1 MYENEHI
8 DPKIEHFFC
17 SYFRPDK
24 AKFQSDRILY
34 YLAQKVHYC
43 RVIKTLTMTE
53 MDGMDRKIENK
64 GFLSRKMIWYLLFG
78 ALMLSVLAVIIFGD
92 KSSKY
97 NVDVSRITIE
107 EVKHDVFQDYIT
119 VQGTVEPITT
129 IYLDAVENGSVQEIL
144 IEEGNM
150 VKKGDVILRLANDN
164 LLLEITNSEAQVV
177 RAINE
182 LRTARLQ
189 MDQTRLNYKQQIIE
203 LDITV
208 TQSRRLYENNKLLRE
223 QGHISR
229 EEFDQSREAY
239 ESSNELYDLV
249 LENFRNDSLYRSIQ
263 INSLEK
269 SVESM
274 ETSMEIIQR
283 RMENLNIKASVD
295 GELAS
300 LNPEIGEVVTYGTRV
315 GTINILD
322 SYKLRVDIDEH
333 YIARIQS
340 GLTGECDFASTPYTG
355 VITKVYPEV
364 QNGRFAVDMV
374 FTEEVP
380 AQIRIGQTSR
390 IRLQLGE
397 SKEGVLLTKGGFY
410 QTTGGQWVFVL
421 DESEEFAVKRDI
433 SIGRQNP
440 RYYEVLGGL
449 EPGEKVI
456 VSSYQ
461 NYADHDKLILKHNR

>member
-1 MYENEHI
+1 M
-8 DPKIEHFFC
+8 DAMDKKIEKKGI
-17 SYFRPDK
+17 P
-24 AKFQSDRILY
+24 
-34 YLAQKVHYC
+34 
-43 RVIKTLTMTE
+43 
-53 MDGMDRKIENK
+53 RKY
-64 GFLSRKMIWYLLFG
+64 IWYFLFG
-78 ALMLSVLAVIIFGD
+78 ALLLAVLGVIIFGD

-107 EVKHDVFQDYIT
+107 EVKQDVFQDYIT

-129 IYLDAVENGSVQEIL
+129 IYLDAVEGGRVEEIL
-144 IEEGNM
+144 IDEGNM
-150 VKKGDVILRLANDN
+150 VKAGDVILRISNDN
-164 LLLEITNSEAQVV
+164 LLLEITNNEAQVV

-189 MDQTRLNYKQQIIE
+189 MDQTKLNYKQQIINGE
-203 LDITV
+203 ITV
-208 TQSRRLYENNKLLRE
+208 TQNRRSYENNKVLRS
-223 QGHISR
+223 QDHISR

-239 ESSNELYDLV
+239 ESSKEL
-249 LENFRNDSLYRSIQ
+249 LELLKENYRNDSIYRSIQ
-263 INSLEK
+263 ISNLETSVNSME
-269 SVESM
+269 ESM
-274 ETSMEIIQR
+274 RIIR
-283 RMENLNIKASVD
+283 RRLDNLNIKAAVD

-300 LNPEIGEVVTYGTRV
+300 LNPEIGEVISYGSRV

-333 YIARIQS
+333 YIARITR
-340 GLTGECDFASTPYTG
+340 GLTGECDFASNPYTG
-355 VITKVYPEV
+355 IITKIYPEV

-421 DESEEFAVKRDI
+421 DPSEEFAVKRDI

>member
-1 MYENEHI
+1 
-8 DPKIEHFFC
+8 
-17 SYFRPDK
+17 
-24 AKFQSDRILY
+24 
-34 YLAQKVHYC
+34 
-43 RVIKTLTMTE
+43 MTE

-64 GFLSRKMIWYLLFG
+64 GWLSRKAIWYIIFG
-78 ALMLSVLAVIIFGD
+78 ALMLTVLGIIIFGD

-129 IYLDAVENGSVQEIL
+129 IFLDAVENGRVEEIL

-150 VKKGDVILRLANDN
+150 VKKGDVIIRLSNDN

-182 LRTARLQ
+182 LRTVRLQ
-189 MDQTRLNYKQQIIE
+189 MDQSRLNYKQQIIN
-203 LDITV
+203 LGISV
-208 TQSRRLYENNKLLRE
+208 AQARRLYEGNKVLRE
-223 QGHISR
+223 QDHISR

-239 ESSNELYDLV
+239 ESSHELYDLV
-249 LENFRNDSLYRSIQ
+249 LANYRNDSTYRTIQ

-274 ETSMEIIQR
+274 EKSMIIIQR
-283 RMENLNIKASVD
+283 RMDNLNIKATTD
-295 GELAS
+295 GELAA
-300 LNPEIGEVVTYGTRV
+300 LNPEIGQVITYGTRV

-333 YIARIQS
+333 YIARIQR
-340 GLTGECDFASTPYTG
+340 GLNGECDFASNPYMG

-364 QNGRFAVDMV
+364 AGGRFAVDMV

-380 AQIRIGQTSR
+380 EQIRIGQTSR

-421 DESEEFAVKRDI
+421 DPTEEFAVKRDI

-461 NYADHDKLILKHNR
+461 NYGDHDKLILKHNR

>member
-1 MYENEHI
+1 M
-8 DPKIEHFFC
+8 
-17 SYFRPDK
+17 
-24 AKFQSDRILY
+24 DRILD
-34 YLAQKVHYC
+34 KK
-43 RVIKTLTMTE
+43 RGITK
-53 MDGMDRKIENK
+53 KN
-64 GFLSRKMIWYLLFG
+64 IWYFLFG
-78 ALMLSVLAVIIFGD
+78 ALMIAVLLVIIFGD

-107 EVKHDVFQDYIT
+107 EVKQDVFQDYIT

-129 IYLDAVENGSVQEIL
+129 VYLDAVEGGRVEEIL

-150 VKKGDVILRLANDN
+150 VKKGDVILRLSNDN
-164 LLLEITNSEAQVV
+164 LLLEITNNEANVV

-189 MDQTRLNYKQQIIE
+189 MDQTRLQYKQQIIE
-203 LDITV
+203 LETSVARAKRNYERNKILRVDQHISEEEFQ
-208 TQSRRLYENNKLLRE
+208 QSMETYNSTGELLR
-223 QGHISR
+223 
-229 EEFDQSREAY
+229 
-239 ESSNELYDLV
+239 LV
-249 LENFRNDSLYRSIQ
+249 KENYRNDSIYRSIQ
-263 INSLEK
+263 ISSLEA

-274 ETSMEIIQR
+274 DKSMKIIR
-283 RMENLNIKASVD
+283 RRLGNLNIKASVD
-295 GELAS
+295 GELAT

-333 YIARIQS
+333 YIARVQR
-340 GLTGECDFASTPYTG
+340 GLTGECDFANRSYTG
-355 VITKVYPEV
+355 VITKIYPEV

-374 FTEEVP
+374 FTDEVP
-380 AQIRIGQTSR
+380 DRIRIGQTSR

-397 SKEGVLLTKGGFY
+397 SKEGILLTKGGFY
-410 QTTGGQWVFVL
+410 QTTGGQWVFVV
-421 DESEEFAVKRDI
+421 DPSGEFAIKRDI

-440 RYYEVLGGL
+440 RYYEVLSGL

-461 NYADHDKLILKHNR
+461 NFADHDKLILKHNR

>member
-1 MYENEHI
+1 M
-8 DPKIEHFFC
+8 
-17 SYFRPDK
+17 
-24 AKFQSDRILY
+24 
-34 YLAQKVHYC
+34 
-43 RVIKTLTMTE
+43 LT
-53 MDGMDRKIENK
+53 
-64 GFLSRKMIWYLLFG
+64 
-78 ALMLSVLAVIIFGD
+78 VLGVIIFGD

-107 EVKHDVFQDYIT
+107 EVKQDVFQDYIT

-129 IYLDAVENGSVQEIL
+129 IYLDAVEGGSVEEIL
-144 IEEGNM
+144 IDEGNM
-150 VKKGDVILRLANDN
+150 VKEGDVIIRLNNDN

-177 RAINE
+177 RSINE

-189 MDQTRLNYKQQIIE
+189 MDQTRLNYMQQIIE
-203 LDITV
+203 LQMTV
-208 TQSRRLYENNKLLRE
+208 AQAKRLYENNKLLRE

-229 EEFDQSREAY
+229 EEFDQSKEGY
-239 ESSNELYDLV
+239 ESSNELLDLV
-249 LENFRNDSLYRSIQ
+249 LANYKTDSLYRNIQ
-263 INSLEK
+263 INSLEA
-269 SVESM
+269 SVKSM
-274 ETSMEIIQR
+274 EASMEIIRR
-283 RMENLNIKASVD
+283 RMDNLNIKASVD

-333 YIARIQS
+333 YIARIQR
-340 GLTGECDFASTPYTG
+340 GLTGECDFASTPYSG
-355 VITKVYPEV
+355 VITKIYPEV
-364 QNGRFAVDMV
+364 AGGRFAVDMV

-380 AQIRIGQTSR
+380 EQIRIGQTSR

-397 SKEGVLLTKGGFY
+397 SKEGILLTKGGFY

-461 NYADHDKLILKHNR
+461 NYADHDKLMLKYNR

>member
-1 MYENEHI
+1 
-8 DPKIEHFFC
+8 
-17 SYFRPDK
+17 
-24 AKFQSDRILY
+24 
-34 YLAQKVHYC
+34 
-43 RVIKTLTMTE
+43 
-53 MDGMDRKIENK
+53 MDRKLDKKRGIT
-64 GFLSRKMIWYLLFG
+64 RKNIWYFLFG
-78 ALMLSVLAVIIFGD
+78 ALMLAVLAIIIFGD

-107 EVKHDVFQDYIT
+107 EVKRDVFQDYIT

-129 IYLDAVENGSVQEIL
+129 IYLDAVEGGSVEEIL
-144 IEEGNM
+144 IDEGNM
-150 VKKGDVILRLANDN
+150 VKKGDVILRLNNDN
-164 LLLEITNSEAQVV
+164 LLLEITNNEAQVV

-189 MDQTRLNYKQQIIE
+189 MDQTRLGYKQQIIE
-203 LDITV
+203 LEITV
-208 TQSRRLYENNKLLRE
+208 IQAKRKYENNKILRE
-223 QGHISR
+223 QDHISR
-229 EEFDQSREAY
+229 EEFDQSRETY
-239 ESSNELYDLV
+239 ESSGEMLSLV
-249 LENFRNDSLYRSIQ
+249 IENYRNDSLYRGIQ
-263 INSLEK
+263 ISSLEASVK
-269 SVESM
+269 SMEESM
-274 ETSMEIIQR
+274 RIIR
-283 RMENLNIKASVD
+283 RRLDNLNIKAPVD

-315 GTINILD
+315 GTINILE

-333 YIARIQS
+333 YIARVQR
-340 GLTGECDFASTPYTG
+340 GLNGECDFASTPYTG

-364 QNGRFAVDMV
+364 ANGRFAVDMV
-374 FTEEVP
+374 FTDEVP
-380 AQIRIGQTSR
+380 EQIRIGQTSR

-397 SKEGVLLTKGGFY
+397 SKEGILLTKGGFY

-421 DESEEFAVKRDI
+421 DETEEFAIKRDI

-440 RYYEVLGGL
+440 RYYEVLSGL

>member
-1 MYENEHI
+1 MDN
-8 DPKIEHFFC
+8 
-17 SYFRPDK
+17 
-24 AKFQSDRILY
+24 
-34 YLAQKVHYC
+34 LA
-43 RVIKTLTMTE
+43 
-53 MDGMDRKIENK
+53 GMDRTLEKKRGITKKN
-64 GFLSRKMIWYLLFG
+64 IWYILFG
-78 ALMLSVLAVIIFGD
+78 ALMIAVVAIIIFGD

-97 NVDVSRITIE
+97 NVEVSRITIE
-107 EVKHDVFQDYIT
+107 EVKQDVFQDYIT

-129 IYLDAVENGSVQEIL
+129 IYLDAVEGGRVEEIL

-150 VKKGDVILRLANDN
+150 VKKGDVILRLSNDN

-189 MDQTRLNYKQQIIE
+189 MDQTRLSYKQQIIQLE
-203 LDITV
+203 TSVI
-208 TQSRRLYENNKLLRE
+208 QAERMYENNKVLRE
-223 QGHISR
+223 QEHISR
-229 EEFDQSREAY
+229 EEFDQSRENY
-239 ESSNELYDLV
+239 LSSKELLELMV
-249 LENFRNDSLYRSIQ
+249 LNYRNDSIYRSIQ
-263 INSLEK
+263 IASLEK

-274 ETSMEIIQR
+274 ERSMVIIQR
-283 RMENLNIKASVD
+283 RMDKLNIKASAD

-300 LNPEIGEVVTYGTRV
+300 LNPEIGEVVTYGNRV

-333 YIARIQS
+333 YIARVTR

-355 VITKVYPEV
+355 VIKKVYPEV
-364 QNGRFAVDMV
+364 QGGRFAVDMV
-374 FTEEVP
+374 FTEDRPE
-380 AQIRIGQTSR
+380 QIRIGQTSR

-410 QTTGGQWVFVL
+410 QTTGGQWVFVV
-421 DESEEFAVKRDI
+421 DPSGEFAEKRDI

-440 RYYEVLGGL
+440 RYYEVLAGL

-461 NYADHDKLILKHNR
+461 NYADHDKLILKYNR